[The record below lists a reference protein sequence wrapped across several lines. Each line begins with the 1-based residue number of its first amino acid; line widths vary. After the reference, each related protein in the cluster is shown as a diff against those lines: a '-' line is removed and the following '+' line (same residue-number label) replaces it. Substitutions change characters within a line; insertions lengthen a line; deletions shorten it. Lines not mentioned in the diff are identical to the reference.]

1 VERYAD
7 ERPALKE
14 ALADD
19 KIRKCAKSF
28 TRLWHRALE
37 ERIRELR
44 RSPAIVA
51 QRNLSQ
57 THRAS
62 TEILC
67 ALVTRHETF
76 AVFLSTPMDGLQRWQ
91 LFMILISVIGSQ
103 LLVNIWMCVLAVART
118 TVRVRTYIC

>member
-19 KIRKCAKSF
+19 KIRKRAKAF

-37 ERIRELR
+37 QRIRELR

-57 THRAS
+57 AHRAF
-62 TEILC
+62 TEIMR

-76 AVFLSTPMDGLQRWQ
+76 AVFLSSPMDGLQRWQ
-91 LFMILISVIGSQ
+91 LFMILISVICSQ
-103 LLVNIWMCVLAVART
+103 LLVNIWMCVACRCAYYC
-118 TVRVRTYIC
+118 TVRACV

>member
-1 VERYAD
+1 
-7 ERPALKE
+7 
-14 ALADD
+14 
-19 KIRKCAKSF
+19 
-28 TRLWHRALE
+28 
-37 ERIRELR
+37 
-44 RSPAIVA
+44 VA

-62 TEILC
+62 TEILR

>member
-19 KIRKCAKSF
+19 KIRKRAKAF
-28 TRLWHRALE
+28 TRLWHCALE
-37 ERIRELR
+37 QRIRELR
-44 RSPAIVA
+44 RSPAILA

-62 TEILC
+62 TEILR
-67 ALVTRHETF
+67 ALVTRHQTF

-91 LFMILISVIGSQ
+91 MFMILISVIGSQ
-103 LLVNIWMCVLAVART
+103 LLVNIWMCVLASAAFC
-118 TVRVRTYIC
+118 TYHTMM